1 MEHFVTLFDG
11 AFLLQGL
18 ALHRSLMRHA
28 GDFTLWVICVDEAAG
43 DGLRRLGLPHVRPL
57 PLADVETDALRA
69 VKASRSRGEYCWTL
83 TPFSADFVFE
93 QDATVE
99 RVTYVDAD
107 TWLAH
112 SPAPVFEEFE
122 RSGKSVLIT
131 RHAYAPEYDQ
141 ADVTGEFCV
150 QFVVFERRRSVAV
163 RQRWQAQCIEWC
175 YARSEDGKFGDQK
188 YLDDWPQ
195 TFPAEVHVA
204 SRLEAFQAPWNAIRF
219 APSECVLF
227 HFHGLRLM
235 RHGRVLLA
243 GHYRIPASTHRIA
256 YRPYLDDIAA
266 AVRQLAAIG
275 VTPAPQVTQSP
286 LFLWL
291 KIMAIR
297 LRHRL
302 REWKRPEL
310 QALPARE
317 A

>member
-18 ALHRSLMRHA
+18 ALHRSLERHA
-28 GDFTLWVICVDEAAG
+28 GGFKLWVICVDEAAC
-43 DGLRRLGLPHVRPL
+43 DALRRLALPHVRPL
-57 PLADVETDALRA
+57 PLADVETAALRA
-69 VKASRSRGEYCWTL
+69 VKPSRSRGEYCWTL

-93 QDATVE
+93 QDATVD

-107 TWLAH
+107 TWLAR
-112 SPAPVFEEFE
+112 SPAPLFEEFE
-122 RSGKSVLIT
+122 RSGKSVFIT

-141 ADVTGEFCV
+141 ADVSGEFCV
-150 QFVVFERRRSVAV
+150 QFVVFERSRSVAV
-163 RQRWQAQCIEWC
+163 RRRWQEQCLEWC

-188 YLDDWPQ
+188 YLDDWP
-195 TFPAEVHVA
+195 HVA

-235 RHGRVLLA
+235 RHGQVLLT

-256 YRPYLDDIAA
+256 YGPYLADLAA
-266 AVRQLAAIG
+266 AIRQLSAIG

-286 LFLWL
+286 LVLRL

-297 LRHRL
+297 LRHRW
-302 REWKRPEL
+302 REWKHPHV